1 VKRIRLLSF
10 VIPIC
15 LLLVVT
21 GIYLFSRREPLFLLK
36 NIKIKGASQ
45 LTESEVLKRIY
56 PALKESVVTTD
67 MGKVREMIANHP
79 FVKDVRVKR
88 VFPFSILLDI
98 KERTPS
104 AIWIG
109 GKGDLSVLD
118 EDGQSYRSLEKG
130 DVRGL
135 FVIAAPEKNEAR
147 SIFSAVSSWE
157 RQGIVK
163 RESISEIAYD
173 KGNVTLFCMDDGVEI
188 VLGKED
194 QGPRLK
200 RALAVL
206 EDAKKRGLIIRC
218 IDARFESGAI
228 VKERTS

>member
-1 VKRIRLLSF
+1 MKRIRLLSF
-10 VIPIC
+10 VIPVC

-21 GIYLFSRREPLFLLK
+21 GIFLFSRKEPIFLLK
-36 NIKIKGASQ
+36 SIKIKGTSQ
-45 LTESEVLKRIY
+45 LTESEVLRRIY
-56 PALKESVVTTD
+56 PILKESIFKID
-67 MGKVREMIANHP
+67 MDKVRQTIANHP

-98 KERTPS
+98 KERIPS

-109 GKGDLSVLD
+109 LKGDLNVLD
-118 EDGQSYRSLEKG
+118 EDGQSYRGLEKG
-130 DVRGL
+130 DAKGL
-135 FVIAAPEKNEAR
+135 VLITAPEKGDAR
-147 SIFSAVSSWE
+147 SIFSQVSSWD
-157 RQGIVK
+157 RQGIMRK
-163 RESISEIAYD
+163 EAISEIAYD
-173 KGNVTLFCMDDGVEI
+173 KGNMTLFSLDDGIEI

-194 QGPRLK
+194 QSRRLK

>member
-1 VKRIRLLSF
+1 
-10 VIPIC
+10 
-15 LLLVVT
+15 
-21 GIYLFSRREPLFLLK
+21 
-36 NIKIKGASQ
+36 
-45 LTESEVLKRIY
+45 
-56 PALKESVVTTD
+56 
-67 MGKVREMIANHP
+67 MIADHP

-98 KERTPS
+98 KEKTPS

-109 GKGDLSVLD
+109 GRGDLSVLD
-118 EDGQSYRSLEKG
+118 EDGQSYKSLEKG
-130 DVRGL
+130 DARGL
-135 FVIAAPEKNEAR
+135 FVISAPEKNEAR
-147 SIFSAVSSWE
+147 SIFSTVSSWE
-157 RQGIVK
+157 RQGIMK

-173 KGNVTLFCMDDGVEI
+173 KGNVTLFSMDDGVEI

>member
-10 VIPIC
+10 VVPIC

-21 GIYLFSRREPLFLLK
+21 GIYLFSRKEPLFLLR
-36 NIKIKGASQ
+36 NVKIKGVSQ

-56 PALKESVVTTD
+56 PALKESIFTTD
-67 MGKVREMIANHP
+67 MGKVREMIADHP

-98 KERTPS
+98 KEKTPS

-109 GKGDLSVLD
+109 GRGDLNVLD
-118 EDGQSYRSLEKG
+118 EDGQSYKGFEKG

-135 FVIAAPEKNEAR
+135 FVISAPEKNEAR
-147 SIFSAVSSWE
+147 SIFSTVSSWE
-157 RQGIVK
+157 RQGIMK
-163 RESISEIAYD
+163 RELISEIAYD
-173 KGNVTLFCMDDGVEI
+173 KGNVTLFSMDDGVEI